1 MAIKIIYSKYVKD
14 DLKDITQW
22 YSRINNALTK
32 KFSSDF
38 RNKINLIKEN
48 PQSFEIKYENYRII
62 FLDTFPYGIHYE
74 FFEAESCIKIYAVF
88 HTSRNPQIWQERK

>member
-1 MAIKIIYSKYVKD
+1 MAIKIFYSKYVKD

-22 YSRINNALTK
+22 YSKINTILSK

-48 PQSFEIKYENYRII
+48 PQYFEIKY
-62 FLDTFPYGIHYE
+62 
-74 FFEAESCIKIYAVF
+74 
-88 HTSRNPQIWQERK
+88 